1 MKIVYLESNEYL
13 VLSNLNF
20 ARSYRSS
27 STLNSVFLSLQTS
40 GDRAAKMNERSLPS
54 SLLGLRCRP

>member
-40 GDRAAKMNERSLPS
+40 GDRAAKIVEVIQYIKREK
-54 SLLGLRCRP
+54 RVDKV